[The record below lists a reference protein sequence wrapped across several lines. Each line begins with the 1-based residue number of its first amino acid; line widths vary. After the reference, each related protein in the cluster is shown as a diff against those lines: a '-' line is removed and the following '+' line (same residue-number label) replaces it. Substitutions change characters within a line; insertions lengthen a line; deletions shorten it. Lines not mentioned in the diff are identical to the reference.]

1 MFKLIH
7 KCNYAG
13 ENAGILTILALQYTK
28 QKSLMPGRYTAS
40 KKYFPPASILNIQH
54 LDENITA
61 YRNQIISERYSV
73 VTLVITFLKDPPRSH
88 IKRYPRTG
96 IF

>member
-28 QKSLMPGRYTAS
+28 QKSFMPGRYTAS
-40 KKYFPPASILNIQH
+40 KKSFPPASILNIQH

-61 YRNQIISERYSV
+61 YRNIIPNQIISERYGNWD
-73 VTLVITFLKDPPRSH
+73 TLSLESPAFLVR
-88 IKRYPRTG
+88 G
-96 IF
+96 E